1 MQLWSFLTRTSDWLQ
16 LLLINSIIA
25 TLLTLVTPSTF
36 LVNLIYSQCI
46 GISIAGMLVLI
57 TRLKKLPEP
66 TVWIYLPGIP
76 LGAMT
81 GIITAFFLSNDL
93 KSINYS
99 TGSEVVIRSLL
110 FSVLIGSVVTLYF
123 VLNDKRQK
131 ARAALAEE
139 RLRLADKEKQLV
151 ESHLMLLQAQ
161 IEPHFL
167 FNTLSNVVGLIEAR
181 PDAARQMLESLTIYL
196 RATLHRTREETATV
210 SDEAELLQAY
220 LSIQKI
226 RMDKRLEFS
235 IDVQPG
241 CEKLNL
247 PPLLI
252 QPLVENAIIHGL
264 EPAIEGGE
272 VTVSFSKANEMLKCV
287 VSDTGMG
294 LDNEKQ
300 PEKKSIGL
308 INIRQRLTS
317 LYPKQAE
324 LILRQ
329 NKTTG
334 MTASLTIALECLS

>member
-1 MQLWSFLTRTSDWLQ
+1 MQLWPFLTRRSDWLQ

-57 TRLKKLPEP
+57 TRFKKLPEP
-66 TVWIYLPGIP
+66 AVWIYLLAIP
-76 LGAMT
+76 LGAVT
-81 GIITAFFLSNDL
+81 GITTAILLSNNFIL
-93 KSINYS
+93 FSKS
-99 TGSEVVIRSLL
+99 GSSEILIRNLL
-110 FSVLIGSVVTLYF
+110 FSVLIGAVVTWYF
-123 VLNDKRQK
+123 VLNDKRLK

-167 FNTLSNVVGLIEAR
+167 FNTLSNVVGLIEIR

-226 RMDKRLEFS
+226 RMDKRLKFS

-272 VTVSFSKANEMLKCV
+272 VNISFSKANEILKCI

-294 LDNEKQ
+294 LVNEKQ
-300 PEKKSIGL
+300 SEKKSIGL

-317 LYPKQAE
+317 LYPQQAE

-334 MTASLTIALECLS
+334 MTASITIALECLS